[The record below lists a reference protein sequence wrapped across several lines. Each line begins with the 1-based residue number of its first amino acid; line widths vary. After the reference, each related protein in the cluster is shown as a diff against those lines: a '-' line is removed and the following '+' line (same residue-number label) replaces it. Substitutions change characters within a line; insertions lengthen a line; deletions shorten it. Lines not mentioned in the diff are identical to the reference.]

1 VNQGTH
7 PALLSYP
14 RQAVFGRNIPKN
26 KIYEH
31 SGANTRLKEFFV
43 KQVEQIS
50 WQYKLAPETIN
61 LPAKNGVCEIQ
72 VFTIQLKTEQL
83 NWDVLR
89 CIDEVVK
96 SPIIYELNFEDK
108 VQVVAA
114 YKHLNGND
122 SCQWV
127 LSSYL
132 STEWL
137 PNNTHRSLMPIA
149 LDLGGVYELILQ
161 RLIPLPVRQHESF
174 SELLRRFE
182 LAAEKRKEINILSN
196 KQNKEKQFNRKVAI
210 NHSLRQLKSELE
222 GLMQ

>member
-1 VNQGTH
+1 MSQGAH

-14 RQAVFGRNIPKN
+14 KQAAFGRNIPKN
-26 KIYEH
+26 KIYER
-31 SGANTRLKEFFV
+31 SGANTRLKELFV

-72 VFTIQLKTEQL
+72 IFTLQLKTAKL

-96 SPIIYELNFEDK
+96 SPIIYELNFKDK

-114 YKHLNGND
+114 YKCLNEND

-127 LSSYL
+127 LKSYL

-137 PNNTHRSLMPIA
+137 ANATPRSLMPIA

-161 RLIPLPVRQHESF
+161 RLIPLSVRQQESF
-174 SELLRRFE
+174 LELLVRFD
-182 LAAEKRKEINILSN
+182 LVAKKRKEIEILSN
-196 KQNKEKQFNRKVAI
+196 KLNREKQFNHKVVI
-210 NHSLRQLKSELE
+210 NASLRQLKIELE
-222 GLMQ
+222 GLMP